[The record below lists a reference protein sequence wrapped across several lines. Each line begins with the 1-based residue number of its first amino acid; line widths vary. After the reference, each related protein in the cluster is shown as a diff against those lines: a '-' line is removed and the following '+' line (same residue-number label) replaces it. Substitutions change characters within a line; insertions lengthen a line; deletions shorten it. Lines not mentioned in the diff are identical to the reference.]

1 MKVLSCELR
10 SVDNS
15 MQGRRDEEGE
25 AHRRVEPLTPVWSSQ
40 LLSVKRSLRC
50 NPRWASAFHLLCLGP
65 DSGFR
70 RVWELSKSLHEEQVL
85 LSQLG
90 WALSSVGQKR
100 DSQDA
105 SQGKSAH
112 PLPNLQSKT
121 PKVTGP
127 VIMTQQHGT
136 SSGDSV

>member
-1 MKVLSCELR
+1 M
-10 SVDNS
+10 
-15 MQGRRDEEGE
+15 
-25 AHRRVEPLTPVWSSQ
+25 
-40 LLSVKRSLRC
+40 
-50 NPRWASAFHLLCLGP
+50 
-65 DSGFR
+65 
-70 RVWELSKSLHEEQVL
+70 

-112 PLPNLQSKT
+112 PSPNLQSKT
-121 PKVTGP
+121 PKGSGP

-136 SSGDSV
+136 SSGDLLKEFKVYESAVKWKKRKHKY